1 MQTKFLTRS
10 CLIISA
16 LKMMYLFWRAWR
28 KRYCSSSV
36 KSVNTN
42 GKHGDDE
49 ICAEFTE
56 QFQSVFRPNT
66 VNTDAKYELEQ
77 QDLWRLTANYE
88 DAFL

>member
-1 MQTKFLTRS
+1 MTEGSFANETR
-10 CLIISA
+10 
-16 LKMMYLFWRAWR
+16 R
-28 KRYCSSSV
+28 KNNRHHRPP
-36 KSVNTN
+36 SVNTIN